1 MPSQIKVDEIKN
13 VAGQYKIKTDTF
25 EGQTTA
31 GSITVQ
37 GEGSATTNLQQG
49 LNKQWIAFNMNG
61 TIGDSFNT
69 TSITDID
76 AGDFNITITNA
87 YANIHYAMGVSGTNS
102 SNGNAF
108 VSMQG
113 VTPTTTVYRLCGYLD
128 NGTNLDLSQAKS
140 ITAGDL
146 A

>member
-1 MPSQIKVDEIKN
+1 MTSQLKVDKLQGRT
-13 VAGQYKIKTDTF
+13 A
-25 EGQTTA
+25 A
-31 GSITVQ
+31 GSISVTS
-37 GEGSATTNLQQG
+37 EGTSVETNLQQG
-49 LNKQWIAFNMNG
+49 LIKQWIAFNMDG

-76 AGDFNITITNA
+76 AGDFDITIANDF
-87 YANIHYAMGVSGTNS
+87 ANIHYSMGVSGTNS

-113 VTPTTTVYRLCGYLD
+113 QTPTVTKYRLCGYITG
-128 NGTNLDLSQAKS
+128 GTNLDLSQCKS
-140 ITAGDL
+140 MCAGDL